1 MREFNIKNY
10 GAIGDAETLNTV
22 SIQKAIDECAEHGGG
37 RVVIGEG
44 TYLSGTICLRSN
56 VELHIEA
63 DGCLL
68 GSSDCNDFP
77 ERNDVVHVESYNL
90 PRHRNACFI
99 FAERCENISI
109 TGMGTIDCNGSC
121 FVEKKGEDWTGWE
134 YQRLDLPTP
143 PRVVFFTGCKN
154 VRIENIT
161 MQNQPSGWS
170 YWIHDCDFV
179 SFDKC
184 KILANVQ
191 YPNNDGIH
199 INSSRNVTV
208 SNCDINCGDDCII
221 VRANNLSL
229 PENKVCE
236 RVTVV
241 NCNLTSYAN
250 GIRIGWMGDGVIRN
264 CTFSNIV
271 MTDTVTGIG
280 ISLPRFNAEVPDHGR
295 EDSVIENLSFNNII
309 MDDIYAHPVKI
320 TLSPSEYSRCKAV
333 QNIFFSNIHARG
345 LEFPYIHGNKD
356 YVIKN
361 IHFTDC
367 SFVKVAES
375 VLPDYKKHGPA
386 AWGRKIDA
394 PIVKLAENVV
404 FNNTTF
410 TAD

>member
-1 MREFNIKNY
+1 MREFHIKNY
-10 GAIGDAETLNTV
+10 GAVGDGKTLNTDA
-22 SIQKAIDECAEHGGG
+22 IQNAIDACAEQGGG
-37 RVVIGEG
+37 RVIIGEG
-44 TYLSGTICLRSN
+44 IYLSGSISLRSN
-56 VELHIEA
+56 VDLHIEA

-68 GSSDCNDFP
+68 GSADCNDFP
-77 ERNDVVHVESYNL
+77 EKSDIAHVNSYNL
-90 PRHRNACFI
+90 PRHRNASFI
-99 FAERCENISI
+99 FAERCKNISV
-109 TGMGTIDCNGSC
+109 TGMGIIDCNGEV

-134 YQRLDLPTP
+134 YQRIGANTP
-143 PRVVFFTGCKN
+143 PRVVFFTGCRN

-184 KILANVQ
+184 KILANIQ

-199 INSSRNVTV
+199 INSSRDVTI
-208 SNCDINCGDDCII
+208 SNCHINCGDDCII

-236 RVTVV
+236 RVTVT

-280 ISLPRFNAEVPDHGR
+280 ITLPRFNTENPDHGR
-295 EDSVIENLSFNNII
+295 EESVIEHLNFNNIV
-309 MDDIYAHPVKI
+309 MDDIYAHPI
-320 TLSPSEYSRCKAV
+320 RIMLSPSEHSRCKAV
-333 QNIFFSNIHARG
+333 QNLFFSQIRARG
-345 LEFPYIHGNKD
+345 LEFPFICGNED

-361 IHFTDC
+361 IYFNDC
-367 SFVKVAES
+367 SFEKVEES
-375 VLPDYKKHGPA
+375 VLPDYQKHGPA
-386 AWGRKIDA
+386 ACERVINA
-394 PIVKLAENVV
+394 PIVTMAENVV
-404 FNNTTF
+404 FNQTTF
-410 TAD
+410 TAK

>member
-1 MREFNIKNY
+1 MREFHIKDY
-10 GAIGDAETLNTV
+10 GAIGDGTTLNTV
-22 SIQKAIDECAEHGGG
+22 SIQNAIDDCANHGGG

-44 TYLSGTICLRSN
+44 TYLSSSITLKSN
-56 VELHIEA
+56 VELHFEA

-77 ERNDVVHVESYNL
+77 EKTHLVHIESYNL
-90 PRHRNACFI
+90 PRHRNACLI

-109 TGMGTIDCNGSC
+109 TGMGVIDCNGDS

-134 YQRLDLPTP
+134 YKRLDLPTP

-199 INSSRNVTV
+199 INSSRNVTI

-236 RVTVV
+236 RVTVT

-250 GIRIGWMGDGVIRN
+250 GIRLGWMGDGVIRN

-280 ISLPRFNAEVPDHGR
+280 ISFPKFNPETPDHGR
-295 EDSVIENLSFNNII
+295 EDTVIENMSFNNII
-309 MDDIYAHPVKI
+309 MDDIYAHPI
-320 TLSPSEYSRCKAV
+320 RISLSPSEFSRCKSIK
-333 QNIFFSNIHARG
+333 NIFFSQVHARG
-345 LEFPYIHGNKD
+345 LEFPFIHGNED
-356 YVIKN
+356 HVVKN
-361 IHFTDC
+361 IHFSDC
-367 SFVKVAES
+367 SFEKVTDND
-375 VLPDYKKHGPA
+375 LPDYKKHGPA
-386 AWGRKIDA
+386 AWERVIDA
-394 PIVKLAENVV
+394 PIVKKAENVV

>member
-1 MREFNIKNY
+1 MREFHIKNY
-10 GAIGDAETLNTV
+10 GAVGDGKTLNTV
-22 SIQKAIDECAEHGGG
+22 SIQKTIDECAEHGGG
-37 RVVIGEG
+37 RVIVGEG
-44 TYLSGTICLRSN
+44 VYLSGSIRLKSN
-56 VELHIEA
+56 VDLHIEA

-77 ERNDVVHVESYNL
+77 ERTDVVHVESYNL
-90 PRHRNACFI
+90 PRHRNACLI

-109 TGMGTIDCNGSC
+109 TGMGIIDCNGEC
-121 FVEKKGEDWTGWE
+121 FVEKKGEGWTGWE

-143 PRVVFFTGCKN
+143 PRVVFLTGCKN
-154 VRIENIT
+154 VRIENVT
-161 MQNQPSGWS
+161 MRNQPSGWS

-236 RVTVV
+236 RVTVT

-280 ISLPRFNAEVPDHGR
+280 ITLPKFNTEAPDHGR
-295 EDSVIENLSFNNII
+295 EESVIENLSFSNIV
-309 MDDIYAHPVKI
+309 MDDIYAHPI
-320 TLSPSEYSRCKAV
+320 RISLSPSEHSRCKAV
-333 QNIFFSNIHARG
+333 QNIFFSQIHARG
-345 LEFPYIHGNKD
+345 LEFPFVKGNED
-356 YVIKN
+356 YVVKN
-361 IHFTDC
+361 IYFSDC
-367 SFVKVAES
+367 SFEKVEEDA
-375 VLPDYKKHGPA
+375 LPNYRKHGPA
-386 AWGRKIDA
+386 AWERVINA
-394 PIVKLAENVV
+394 PIVKFAENVV
-404 FNNTTF
+404 FNQTTF
-410 TAD
+410 TAK